1 MKKRILAALL
11 VFVALLT
18 GCNRKETPGQW
29 PSQKIEIDVC
39 YTAGGTADTVARQL
53 SALMSQQLS
62 TTFNLVNVTGG
73 SGSIAG
79 QQVYAAAH
87 DGYTWLG
94 DVAHTVSG
102 WRTLGYA
109 DLGWEDFYGFYA
121 ASSPYVLFVSGNSPY
136 QTAQQLFDAMRY
148 SLLAGGK
155 RLRPVLAQAFC
166 ELCGGSA
173 MDALPFAAAV
183 EMVHTYSLIHDDLP
197 CMDND
202 DYRRGRLT
210 NHKVYGETTAVLA
223 GDALLTAAFGH
234 LAAAPLP
241 ASRVVKATRVLS
253 LCAGE
258 LGMVGGQVL
267 DMEAEHRVCTEEE
280 VLAIQSRKT
289 GALISAACQLGVIA
303 AGGSPAQQQAA
314 ADYAAS
320 LGLAFQIEDDI
331 LDVVG
336 DAAKLGKATGMDQNK
351 NTFVRLHGVEAC
363 RARITEETQRA
374 VAALAP
380 LGQAEFLTELA
391 QRLTSRDH

>member
-18 GCNRKETPGQW
+18 GCSRKETTGQW

-136 QTAQQLFDAMRY
+136 QTAQQLFDAMRGDP
-148 SLLAGGK
+148 SMKWGQRRSGK
-155 RLRPVLAQAFC
+155 
-166 ELCGGSA
+166 
-173 MDALPFAAAV
+173 
-183 EMVHTYSLIHDDLP
+183 H
-197 CMDND
+197 
-202 DYRRGRLT
+202 
-210 NHKVYGETTAVLA
+210 
-223 GDALLTAAFGH
+223 
-234 LAAAPLP
+234 
-241 ASRVVKATRVLS
+241 
-253 LCAGE
+253 
-258 LGMVGGQVL
+258 
-267 DMEAEHRVCTEEE
+267 
-280 VLAIQSRKT
+280 
-289 GALISAACQLGVIA
+289 
-303 AGGSPAQQQAA
+303 
-314 ADYAAS
+314 
-320 LGLAFQIEDDI
+320 
-331 LDVVG
+331 
-336 DAAKLGKATGMDQNK
+336 
-351 NTFVRLHGVEAC
+351 
-363 RARITEETQRA
+363 
-374 VAALAP
+374 
-380 LGQAEFLTELA
+380 
-391 QRLTSRDH
+391 

>member
-18 GCNRKETPGQW
+18 GCSRKETTGQW

-136 QTAQQLFDAMRY
+136 QTAQQLFDAMRGDPSMKWGNAGLGSINQLTG
-148 SLLAGGK
+148 SLMLEK
-155 RLRPVLAQAFC
+155 
-166 ELCGGSA
+166 
-173 MDALPFAAAV
+173 
-183 EMVHTYSLIHDDLP
+183 
-197 CMDND
+197 
-202 DYRRGRLT
+202 
-210 NHKVYGETTAVLA
+210 
-223 GDALLTAAFGH
+223 
-234 LAAAPLP
+234 
-241 ASRVVKATRVLS
+241 
-253 LCAGE
+253 
-258 LGMVGGQVL
+258 
-267 DMEAEHRVCTEEE
+267 
-280 VLAIQSRKT
+280 
-289 GALISAACQLGVIA
+289 
-303 AGGSPAQQQAA
+303 
-314 ADYAAS
+314 
-320 LGLAFQIEDDI
+320 LGLNSEEQKEDTNY
-331 LDVVG
+331 LDGIQGLLKTKDGQQLNLDNIGTTPLAEKV
-336 DAAKLGKATGMDQNK
+336 KTKACDLVLKQGLN
-351 NTFVRLHGVEAC
+351 F
-363 RARITEETQRA
+363 I
-374 VAALAP
+374 
-380 LGQAEFLTELA
+380 
-391 QRLTSRDH
+391 S

>member
-18 GCNRKETPGQW
+18 GCSRKETTGQW

-136 QTAQQLFDAMRY
+136 QTAQQLFDAMRGDPSMKWGNAGLGSINQLTG
-148 SLLAGGK
+148 SLMLEKLGLKGNSVPYDGG
-155 RLRPVLAQAFC
+155 R
-166 ELCGGSA
+166 SA
-173 MDALPFAAAV
+173 A
-183 EMVHTYSLIHDDLP
+183 I
-197 CMDND
+197 
-202 DYRRGRLT
+202 
-210 NHKVYGETTAVLA
+210 KVV
-223 GDALLTAAFGH
+223 
-234 LAAAPLP
+234 
-241 ASRVVKATRVLS
+241 
-253 LCAGE
+253 AGE
-258 LGMVGGQVL
+258 VTWSW
-267 DMEAEHRVCTEEE
+267 C
-280 VLAIQSRKT
+280 
-289 GALISAACQLGVIA
+289 
-303 AGGSPAQQQAA
+303 
-314 ADYAAS
+314 
-320 LGLAFQIEDDI
+320 GLSDI
-331 LDVVG
+331 LDLAQSGDSGHLRQQPPGDRLCKGELYRTQPSGRLPRVERSSGIAVLGLPGFPRYTGRRRGKDPRRIPEYCGQQRVG
-336 DAAKLGKATGMDQNK
+336 AVLPD
-351 NTFVRLHGVEAC
+351 
-363 RARITEETQRA
+363 QRA
-374 VAALAP
+374 GACGNNRHRERRNMCKAGIHLCMGPV
-380 LGQAEFLTELA
+380 
-391 QRLTSRDH
+391 